1 MNIEDF
7 REYCI
12 AKKGVTE
19 ETPFGPDTLVFKVI
33 GQSVCNMWYR
43 RIELY
48 QFESVIQISAIE
60 LRESYY
66 GIRPGWHMNKN
77 HGTLFIPMMTSRIN

>member
-7 REYCI
+7 RDYCI

-43 RIELY
+43 RI
-48 QFESVIQISAIE
+48 
-60 LRESYY
+60 
-66 GIRPGWHMNKN
+66 
-77 HGTLFIPMMTSRIN
+77 